1 MFFRRVE
8 ATKQYF
14 IHVIK
19 RSFAIFIIFLILLD
33 DPTRNL
39 CSTKSFCW
47 LWPRCFYSA
56 ASVEPYVFAGG
67 GKRGRRDR
75 WKLRGSG
82 RSLEL

>member
-1 MFFRRVE
+1 
-8 ATKQYF
+8 
-14 IHVIK
+14 
-19 RSFAIFIIFLILLD
+19 LD

-67 GKRGRRDR
+67 GKREGRRDR

-82 RSLEL
+82 RSSEL